1 MAGLALRQTHCLV
14 DRYPTAHPVVVLLV
28 ELQVRPMAAVAA
40 HKVLVVLEEL
50 RAGGLLSMEL
60 PERRFRAETVTMK
73 VGVVVVAGLVVVA
86 VQIRAII
93 MQL

>member
-1 MAGLALRQTHCLV
+1 
-14 DRYPTAHPVVVLLV
+14 
-28 ELQVRPMAAVAA
+28 
-40 HKVLVVLEEL
+40 
-50 RAGGLLSMEL
+50 MEL

>member
-1 MAGLALRQTHCLV
+1 
-14 DRYPTAHPVVVLLV
+14 
-28 ELQVRPMAAVAA
+28 MAAVAA